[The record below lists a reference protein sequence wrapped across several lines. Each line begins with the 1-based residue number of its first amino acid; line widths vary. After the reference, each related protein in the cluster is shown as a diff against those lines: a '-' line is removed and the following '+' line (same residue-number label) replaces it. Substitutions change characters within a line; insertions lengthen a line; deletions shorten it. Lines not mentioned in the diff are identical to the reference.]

1 MGTRTLAHELVI
13 RSSMV
18 CLCEPIVDI
27 RHVIKQGNLSYNAFL
42 NGRRNVR
49 SEGQHV
55 IAHRFCI
62 CLCCSSG
69 LKRVVDRLR
78 SHMAVFFTSPL
89 LQWLLAVANTELL
102 STGDNCCIVCVRF
115 SDRQLKGVQ

>member
-1 MGTRTLAHELVI
+1 MA
-13 RSSMV
+13 
-18 CLCEPIVDI
+18 CLCEPIVDS
-27 RHVIKQGNLSYNAFL
+27 RHVIKDETLSDNAFL

-55 IAHRFCI
+55 IAHRLSICAVAFDFCI

-69 LKRVVDRLR
+69 LERVVDRLR
-78 SHMAVFFTSPL
+78 SHMAMFFTLPL

-102 STGDNCCIVCVRF
+102 
-115 SDRQLKGVQ
+115 